1 MPKMPDPKWTPGP
14 WLFETSRDM
23 DPGCHKAIRGANH
36 ELVLGPYGYE
46 VEGIEV
52 ANDSDARL
60 IASAPDLYEALEE
73 MAALM
78 DLVHEGKYAPTSM
91 TTYDAH
97 AALRKA
103 RGES

>member
-1 MPKMPDPKWTPGP
+1 MPKMSDPKWTPGP
-14 WLFETSRDM
+14 WKWDDTVWDYDPEEQAPWLVTERD
-23 DPGCHKAIRGANH
+23 
-36 ELVLGPYGYE
+36 
-46 VEGIEV
+46 
-52 ANDSDARL
+52 DARVLWGEVKCSEPNAHL